1 MAPIVH
7 GLEAQYQGQI
17 HFVYLDIDDPRTDQ
31 FKQTLNYRVQPH
43 IFLLDGQGN
52 IVKSWLGRVT
62 KDQFVEAFQAVLK
75 N

>member
-7 GLEAQYQGQI
+7 GLEAQYQDQI
-17 HFVYLDIDDPRTDQ
+17 HFVYLDIDDPRNDQ

-52 IVKSWLGRVT
+52 ILKTWLGRVT
-62 KDQFVEAFQAVLK
+62 EAQFVEAFQAVVS